1 MATIGFYG
9 VFFVVLTIQIFM
21 NTGVFRDQSAIS
33 YSWMRLLTLI
43 VFILDI
49 VKNVITG
56 FYTKGYYEPE
66 ILKIIFK

>member
-1 MATIGFYG
+1 MR
-9 VFFVVLTIQIFM
+9 VF
-21 NTGVFRDQSAIS
+21 
-33 YSWMRLLTLI
+33 TLI

-49 VKNVITG
+49 VKNIITG